1 MLGCSRDRQRNITI
15 MPSPSSSMDV
25 FAGFDGGAAAGA
37 VLIYTEEI
45 TLECFSFIHSK
56 EE

>member
-1 MLGCSRDRQRNITI
+1 